1 MSARKMI
8 QINPEFLKMN
18 KSKKRVK
25 RKKPDF
31 STTLKPNNIKKQL
44 LQKIKEH
51 QQKVKKNDMKPEENN
66 EKFRTDFKTSM
77 NYLQKMIGEK
87 KNRNRLKIDSTTR
100 ICLFYPN
107 N

>member
-1 MSARKMI
+1 MSSKKTI
-8 QINPEFLKMN
+8 QINPEFLRMN

-51 QQKVKKNDMKPEENN
+51 QQKVKKDDMKPGDNN
-66 EKFRTDFKTSM
+66 EKFRTDFKTSL
-77 NYLQKMIGEK
+77 NYLQK
-87 KNRNRLKIDSTTR
+87 
-100 ICLFYPN
+100 
-107 N
+107 